1 MSPSELLK
9 TWTGSG
15 RASGAVAEVQN
26 GSGGGSTA
34 PTGRTAFATRDAR
47 TPAADP
53 KPMGP
58 IGIIGAAA
66 VKNCAPPAHTSVRWA
81 EGQVTARYAG
91 HTIGAMTG
99 A

>member
-34 PTGRTAFATRDAR
+34 PTGATRDAR
-47 TPAADP
+47 TQAADP

-81 EGQVTARYAG
+81 ESLVTARYAG